1 MKNSCKWIAFLV
13 MALLA
18 LPISVQAKYRFEEKT
33 AFNYGGTSDDKFNDL
48 DFFSDGSYVAVGSSK
63 SSFRNIT
70 NAEGEEFALITI
82 FDKNNN
88 ILMEKSFVPADNNSF
103 TELFEV
109 VVVDD
114 NSFVTCGMNLYN
126 PFCAKYNKSG
136 EEIWKNFFKGPNSTT
151 SINFKKEWDLIKTS
165 DNGFLVAS
173 GVMEN
178 LNSKTEKE
186 IVKLAADGTTLFI
199 SSGTSKIGGLY
210 ETNDKY
216 LAVGGN
222 NATQLFEIGKTDGS
236 IINSKTYA
244 NATSSMIYDIKKTSS
259 GFLLGVTSG
268 VLDGSE
274 IFSPSHSGNIT
285 TLTKINSNYEI
296 EKTIDLVVAHDM
308 SMLVLENGNI
318 ITIAQHATTP
328 TSSDVYLHDKDL
340 NELAK
345 TTYKTD
351 STFELNDLKVNP
363 IDKTI
368 YLVGSTKGAVGN
380 HANIGEE
387 DAVVIVLSY
396 ILETDENPVNNPV
409 TEEKNTEEDEA
420 SKQEEQINNKDDEIE
435 NPKTGSSFSI
445 VLLLMTIMAV
455 LFIVVYTKGKNR
467 LTRL

>member
-1 MKNSCKWIAFLV
+1 MKQGFRV
-13 MALLA
+13 TFFMVVLLLM
-18 LPISVQAKYRFEEKT
+18 LPISVQAKYKFEEET
-33 AFNYGGTSDDKFNDL
+33 AFNYGGTADDKFNDL
-48 DFFSDGSYVAVGSSK
+48 DFFSDGSYVVVGSSK

-70 NAEGEEFALITI
+70 NADGEEMALISI
-82 FDKNNN
+82 FDKDDN
-88 ILMEKSFVPADNNSF
+88 ILMEKSFIPVDNSCF

-114 NSFVTCGMNLYN
+114 NSFVTCGMNCNN
-126 PFCAKYNKSG
+126 PFCVKYNKSG
-136 EEIWKNFFKGPNSTT
+136 EEIWKNFFKGSNSTT

-186 IVKLAADGTTLFI
+186 IVKLAADGTTLFV

-222 NATQLFEIGKTDGS
+222 NATQLFEISKTDGS
-236 IINSKTYA
+236 VINSKTYA

-308 SMLVLENGNI
+308 SMLVLEDGNI

-363 IDKTI
+363 IDNKI
-368 YLVGSTKGAVGN
+368 YMVGSTKGAVGN
-380 HANIGEE
+380 HANIGGE

-396 ILETDENPVNNPV
+396 VF
-409 TEEKNTEEDEA
+409 EEDNALNGSTIDDQNTSANGA
-420 SKQEEQINNKDDEIE
+420 SNKEETKKDAEEEEIE
-435 NPKTGSSFSI
+435 NPNTGSYFSI
-445 VLLLMTIMAV
+445 AV
-455 LFIVVYTKGKNR
+455 LVIAIVFAIVMLRYARKKNR